1 MNDLLIP
8 KINLVQMDRRASL
21 ASMIGMASFF
31 GGMFLSLVVVTLFIQ
46 ERNVHITGNGLAL
59 LYAACLVASGVLAYL
74 LKKLIGG
81 NRTEVENIS
90 AEFSDRTVRLGDAL
104 TIRTEDIRKV
114 RIRRSQS
121 GCIDVVLYLSNKGEL
136 RIDPVVSGSSDL
148 NPRKLTHCQLC
159 ELIQAHLATRWRA
172 KTAVPGIS
180 P

>member
-1 MNDLLIP
+1 MNNLLIP

-21 ASMIGMASFF
+21 GSMTAMASFF
-31 GGMFLSLVVVTLFIQ
+31 GGMLLSVVVVTLFIQ
-46 ERNVHITGNGLAL
+46 ETNIHITGYGMVL
-59 LYAACLVASGVLAYL
+59 LHFAGFIASGALAYL

-114 RIRRSQS
+114 RIDRYKG
-121 GCIDVVLYLSNKGEL
+121 GCIEVVLYLSNKGEL
-136 RIDPVVSGSSDL
+136 RIDPVVSKSSDL
-148 NPRKLTHCQLC
+148 DTQSVKHCRLC
-159 ELIQAHLATRWRA
+159 ELIQARLAERWRGE
-172 KTAVPGIS
+172 TAVPGIS